1 MIKITKRTKN
11 DFYLR
16 CNNIKIITGKACKLY
31 VKANHHLKTIQGK
44 FGILDFGQNNKKRPL
59 ASILAIMLRAK
70 VELKKQGQ
78 MWMSNVK
85 A

>member
-1 MIKITKRTKN
+1 M
-11 DFYLR
+11 
-16 CNNIKIITGKACKLY
+16 
-31 VKANHHLKTIQGK
+31 KANHYLKTIQEK
-44 FGILDFGQNNKKRPL
+44 FGILALDFGQNNKKRPL

-70 VELKKQGQ
+70 VELKEQGQ

>member
-16 CNNIKIITGKACKLY
+16 CNNIKIITDKACKLY
-31 VKANHHLKTIQGK
+31 VKANHHLKTIQEK
-44 FGILDFGQNNKKRPL
+44 FGILALDFGQNNKKRPL

-70 VELKKQGQ
+70 VELKEQGQ
-78 MWMSNVK
+78 M
-85 A
+85 